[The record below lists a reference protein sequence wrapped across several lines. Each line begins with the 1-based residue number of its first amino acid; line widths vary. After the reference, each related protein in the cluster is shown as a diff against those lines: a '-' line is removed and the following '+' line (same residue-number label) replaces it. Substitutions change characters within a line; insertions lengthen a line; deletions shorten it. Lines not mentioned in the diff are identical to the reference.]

1 MINRRQFVLGGAGA
15 LSAACGKKEP
25 RGFSGYAFVANE
37 DGKAVAVVDLGVFS
51 VMQHIPLDGE
61 PTAVISHPTRPFVYA
76 LTPRTGTIH
85 EISTQT
91 MKVSRKVQAAPT
103 AMAMRIAPDGSAL
116 WVLSQDS
123 RKLVRVAVESFLPDA
138 QVALPLEP
146 TDFDLSNSTG
156 LSAISYGNAG
166 SVGLVDLTSRSVAGL
181 VRIGSSVG
189 NVRFRQDG
197 KALLI
202 ANTGDRMLSVLET
215 PGGKVIANL
224 PLAVRPDNLCFN
236 PDGGQLFITGEGMDV
251 VVVVFPYRIPEVKET
266 VLAGRAPGAMC
277 ASEQFLFIANPTAG
291 NVSILDIKTRKV
303 IAVTAVG
310 SEPSFIAMTPGDQYA
325 LVLNRKSGD
334 MAVIRLGAI
343 KNERNKSAALFTMIP
358 VGSKPVSAVVRSA

>member
-1 MINRRQFVLGGAGA
+1 MINRRQFVLGGVGATSAG
-15 LSAACGKKEP
+15 CGKRGP
-25 RGFSGYAFVANE
+25 RGFSGYAFVANQ
-37 DGKAVAVVDLGVFS
+37 DGKAIAVVDLAAFS
-51 VMQHIPLDGE
+51 LLLHIPLDGE
-61 PTAVISHPTRPFVYA
+61 PSAVISHPKLPLVYA
-76 LTPRTGTIH
+76 LTPKSGTIH
-85 EISTQT
+85 EINIQT
-91 MKVSRKVQAAPT
+91 MKVARTVQAAPT

-123 RKLVRVAVESFLPDA
+123 RKLVRVPVESLRPDA
-138 QVALPLEP
+138 HIALPREP

-156 LSAISYGNAG
+156 LGAISYGNAG
-166 SVGLVDLTSRSVAGL
+166 SVGLVDLASGSVAGL
-181 VRIGSSVG
+181 LPIGSSIG

-202 ANTGDRMLSVLET
+202 ANTGERMLTVLET

-236 PDGGQLFITGEGMDV
+236 PNGGQLFVTGEGMDV

-266 VLAGRAPGAMC
+266 VLAGRAPAAMC
-277 ASEQFLFIANPTAG
+277 ATEQFLFIANPTAG
-291 NVSILDIKTRKV
+291 DVSILDIKTRKV

-310 SEPSFIAMTPGDQYA
+310 AEPSFIAITPGDQYA

-334 MAVIRLGAI
+334 MAVIRVGAI
-343 KNERNKSAALFTMIP
+343 RNERSKSAALFTMIP
-358 VGSKPVSAVVRSA
+358 VGSKPVSAAVRRA

>member
-15 LSAACGKKEP
+15 LGAACAKKEP

-37 DGKAVAVVDLGVFS
+37 DGKAIAVVDLAAFS
-51 VMQHIPLDGE
+51 LLRHIPLDGE
-61 PTAVISHPTRPFVYA
+61 PTAVISHPTRPLIYA
-76 LTPRTGTIH
+76 LTPRSGTIH
-85 EISTQT
+85 EISIQT
-91 MKVSRKVQAAPT
+91 MKVTRKVQASTT
-103 AMAMRIAPDGSAL
+103 AMAMRIAPDGLAL
-116 WVLSQDS
+116 WVLSGES
-123 RKLVRVAVESFLPDA
+123 RKLVRVAVETLLADA
-138 QVALPLEP
+138 HIALPLEP
-146 TDFDLSNSTG
+146 VDFDLSNSTG

-166 SVGLVDLTSRSVAGL
+166 SVGLVDLASRSVAGL
-181 VRIGSSVG
+181 VRIGGSVG
-189 NVRFRQDG
+189 TVRFRQDG

-202 ANTGDRMLSVLET
+202 ANTSERMLSVLET

-236 PDGGQLFITGEGMDV
+236 PNGGQLFITGEGMDV

-266 VLAGRAPGAMC
+266 VLAGRAPAAMC

-291 NVSILDIKTRKV
+291 DVSILDIKTRKV

-310 SEPSFIAMTPGDQYA
+310 SEPSFITMTPGDQFA

-343 KNERNKSAALFTMIP
+343 RNERNKSAALFTMIP
-358 VGSKPVSAVVRSA
+358 VGSKPVSAAVRRA

>member
-1 MINRRQFVLGGAGA
+1 MNRRQFVLGGAGA
-15 LSAACGKKEP
+15 LSAACGKREP

-37 DGKAVAVVDLGVFS
+37 AGKAIAVVDLAAFS
-51 VMQHIPLDGE
+51 VVRQIPLDGE

-76 LTPRTGTIH
+76 LTPRSGTIH
-85 EISTQT
+85 EISTRRMNVT
-91 MKVSRKVQAAPT
+91 RKTLAAPT

-116 WVLSQDS
+116 WVLSRDS
-123 RKLVRVAVESFLPDA
+123 RKLVRVAVESFRPDA
-138 QVALPLEP
+138 HIGLPLEP
-146 TDFDLSNSTG
+146 ADFDLSNSTG

-166 SVGLVDLTSRSVAGL
+166 SVGLVDLASLSVAGL

-202 ANTGDRMLSVLET
+202 ANTGERMLSVLET

-236 PDGGQLFITGEGMDV
+236 PNGGQLFITGEGMDV

-266 VLAGRAPGAMC
+266 VLAGHAPAAMC

-310 SEPSFIAMTPGDQYA
+310 AEPSFIALTPGEQYA

-343 KNERNKSAALFTMIP
+343 RNDRSKSAALFTMIP
-358 VGSKPVSAVVRSA
+358 VGSTPVSVVVRRT